1 MSVHVSIHADS
12 RGLFKA
18 GEKEGKTVQLNAN
31 LLVWCPCGRLGDH
44 SELVKVYRP
53 LAVPVRATDFRRS
66 ECPLT
71 ARKKSESLA
80 HNPHAMRHPA

>member
-1 MSVHVSIHADS
+1 MPVHASIHADS
-12 RGLFKA
+12 RGLFRA

-31 LLVWCPCGRLGDH
+31 LLVWCPCGRQGDH
-44 SELVKVYRP
+44 SELVKVYRS
-53 LAVPVRATDFRRS
+53 LAKPVRGADFRRS

-80 HNPHAMRHPA
+80 WNPYAMRHPA